1 MPVRLRRDLDLRAAL
16 TLFWVVLAAAS
27 LLYAAIPNVKIVP
40 HIFDPYNTN
49 HGQLQ
54 ASWVKN
60 PERNVGARSGEVLLL
75 QKATKLSDPGIPYAT
90 VNGTEGSRLRELGY
104 DVAVKKGQGFKG
116 AHCGVSPNIEITLTN
131 RTAYSFRCEKG
142 KHAAIPGGIWERVRF
157 RDKYAIPISCSPTPK
172 CQLMP
177 WPGFGNAR
185 TVIAAPPDDN
195 PKSFTFLIIMMDG
208 LDYPPDFSGMVYM
221 KNIDVNGLLIRD
233 SGPHPV
239 HAGSPKTAN
248 PAASD

>member
-1 MPVRLRRDLDLRAAL
+1 MANDAK
-16 TLFWVVLAAAS
+16 
-27 LLYAAIPNVKIVP
+27 VKIVP
-40 HIFDPYNTN
+40 YIFDPYATN

-54 ASWVKN
+54 ASWIRN
-60 PERNVGARSGEVLLL
+60 PEGKTAKKPGEVLLL

-90 VNGTEGSRLRELGY
+90 VNGTVGVRLRELGY
-104 DVAVKKGQGFKG
+104 DVAVKKGRGFKG

-131 RTAYSFRCEKG
+131 HTAYSFRCEKG
-142 KHAAIPGGIWERVRF
+142 KHATIPGGIWERVRF
-157 RDKYAIPISCSPTPK
+157 RDEDAIPISCSPTPK
-172 CQLMP
+172 CQLQP
-177 WPGFGNAR
+177 WPGFGKAS

-233 SGPHPV
+233 SGPHSGN
-239 HAGSPKTAN
+239 AASPQSAN